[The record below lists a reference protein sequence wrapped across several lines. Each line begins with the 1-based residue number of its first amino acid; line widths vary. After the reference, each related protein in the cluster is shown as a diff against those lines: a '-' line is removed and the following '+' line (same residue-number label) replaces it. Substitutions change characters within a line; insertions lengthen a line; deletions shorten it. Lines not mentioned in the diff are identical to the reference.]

1 MSTIPGRGRSGG
13 RGCVN
18 VERVCF
24 LGRVRPERLAEYRAR
39 HERVWPDML
48 AALQEAG
55 WGNYSLFL
63 TEEGLLVGYLET
75 QDYQAALDRMA
86 ATEVNA
92 RWQRDMAPYFT
103 ELDGLPPDQGFK
115 RVGEIFH
122 VD

>member
-1 MSTIPGRGRSGG
+1 MSTIPGRGRSGR

-39 HERVWPDML
+39 HEQVWPDML

-63 TEEGLLVGYLET
+63 TGDGLLVGYLET

-115 RVGEIFH
+115 RVDEIFH